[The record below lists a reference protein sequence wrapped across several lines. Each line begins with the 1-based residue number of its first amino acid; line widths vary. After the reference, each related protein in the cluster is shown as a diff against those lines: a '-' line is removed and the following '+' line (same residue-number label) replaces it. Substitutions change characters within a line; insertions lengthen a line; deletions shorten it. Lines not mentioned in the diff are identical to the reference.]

1 MLTERGCLERRKRL
15 WKALPDDC
23 EWVLIA
29 DPRHVL
35 YFANFLV
42 NPISF
47 STSERGL
54 LLLERS
60 GKATLIAE
68 NFTRRTASGEPFVDD
83 EIGNDVDDKWYDHKH
98 SMQNRDHALFDRLS
112 RVADRTK
119 GPGLVEAEWLPAMAA
134 ARLGLGYDALSGDVG
149 SVVRKL
155 RRQKHAD
162 EIALLEKCMRAC
174 EVGHARALEVAA
186 EGVSELDIYREIQSA
201 AIAEAG
207 CPAIVYGDFRPVNAE
222 IPKRGGLPTPQ
233 KLKAGDMLI
242 VDYSVVLSGY
252 RSDFTNTIAI
262 GEMTAEQENIF
273 SVCEGAM
280 AAGESVFKVG
290 AAAKDVYHA
299 ASAVMEEAGFEPL
312 AHHAG
317 HGLGLGHP
325 ESPAL
330 VPESE
335 DTLLVG
341 DVVTLEPGMY
351 VKGVGGVRIE
361 HNYLITESGYRRLS
375 NHRIALR

>member
-1 MLTERGCLERRKRL
+1 MLTEQGCRDRRKRL
-15 WKALPDDC
+15 WDVLPAECD
-23 EWVLIA
+23 WVLIA

-68 NFTRRTASGEPFVDD
+68 NFTRRTATSEPFVDD
-83 EIGNDVDDKWYDHKH
+83 EVGSAADEKWYDHKH
-98 SMQNRDHALFDRLS
+98 SVGNRDHALFDLLVS
-112 RVADRTK
+112 VGDRMK
-119 GPGLVEAEWLPAMAA
+119 GRGLVEAEWLPAMAA
-134 ARLGLGYDALSGDVG
+134 DRLGLGADALSGDVG
-149 SVVRKL
+149 SVVRQL
-155 RRQKHAD
+155 RRQKHDD
-162 EIALLEKCMRAC
+162 EVVLLELCMRAC
-174 EVGHARALEVAA
+174 EAGHARALEVVA
-186 EGVSELDIYREIQSA
+186 EGVSELDVYREIQSA

-207 CPAIVYGDFRPVNAE
+207 CPAVVYGDFRPVNAE
-222 IPKRGGLPTPQ
+222 IPKRGGLPTTE

-242 VDYSVVLSGY
+242 IDYSVVLSGY
-252 RSDFTNTIAI
+252 RSDFTNTIAV
-262 GEMTAEQENIF
+262 GEMSAEQDEIF

-280 AAGESVFKVG
+280 AAGESIFKAG
-290 AAAKDVYHA
+290 AAAKDVYAA
-299 ASAVMEEAGFEPL
+299 ASSVMVEAGFAPL

-325 ESPAL
+325 ESPIL

-335 DTLLVG
+335 DTLLAG

-351 VKGVGGVRIE
+351 VEGVGGVRIE